1 MMMAWPAGAAG
12 RARLLDLS
20 VPLGESPSENV
31 PVKVEYLPH
40 CCGGAHLAELVG
52 ADQQVLP
59 GGLAWASER
68 IQAITHNSTHIDAPH
83 HYAPECAGA
92 RSRTIDEIPLDW
104 FWGPGKCLDVA
115 GDEEPLGLDGFCAAL
130 REAHC
135 RIEPG
140 DIVLFRTGAEAHYG
154 SPGFNRTGRGLTAEV
169 VRELT
174 GRGVRLFGTD
184 AWSIDA
190 SYPKMR
196 QRAQAQGPGALWE
209 AHFVGREREFCAI
222 EKLTN
227 LLHLPSTGF
236 WVAAFPI
243 KVKSG
248 SAGWSRVVAFLPP
261 EPGPA

>member
-1 MMMAWPAGAAG
+1 MPWSAESAG

-40 CCGGAHLAELVG
+40 CCGGAHLAQLVG
-52 ADQQVLP
+52 SDPQILP

-83 HYAPECAGA
+83 HYAPACDGTK
-92 RSRTIDEIPLDW
+92 SRTIDEIPLEW
-104 FWGPGKCLDVA
+104 FWGPGKRMDIT
-115 GDEEPLGLDGFCAAL
+115 GSDEPLSLAEFLATERAADC
-130 REAHC
+130 RAEA
-135 RIEPG
+135 G
-140 DIVLFRTGAEAHYG
+140 DIVLFSTGAEAHYG
-154 SPGFNRTGRGLTAEV
+154 SPTFNRTGRGLTAEV

-196 QRAQAQGPGALWE
+196 ERIETLGPAALWE

-227 LLHLPSTGF
+227 LLQLPAQGF

-243 KVKSG
+243 KVKGG
-248 SAGWSRVVAFLPP
+248 SAGWSRVVAFLPQ
-261 EPGPA
+261 AAKA